1 MRTISYRRLTEG
13 FYCDMKNDIE
23 RQAFVDAIR
32 NIAKDLGVDS
42 VPRHEFLKRTGY
54 SERKVLLLFGSYNEL
69 VVAAGLKPQPFP
81 TAESPKYSDE
91 QLLNEIIRVLRLPSS
106 RLTRIYFD
114 QNSESG
120 KSSGIER
127 RFGGWISA
135 LRLASS
141 RLDPNTELQLIER
154 VNNYVSPGASEGQ
167 IVPSRLSAIEPPDE
181 VSESPAT
188 DTDVGHQLLD
198 SNANLYGDFIN
209 FRGLQHAPVNEQGVV
224 FLFGMICREL
234 GYIVE
239 IVKPGF
245 PDCEAKRR
253 IRGKTGM
260 WQRVRIEFEF
270 QSRSFRSHG
279 HDPDQCDLIV
289 CWEDNW
295 TDCPIEVLEL
305 GSVLKGLPKDVGG

>member
-1 MRTISYRRLTEG
+1 MQHDTERAALV
-13 FYCDMKNDIE
+13 E
-23 RQAFVDAIR
+23 AIQ
-32 NIAKDLGVDS
+32 NIAKDLGADS
-42 VPRHEFLKRTGY
+42 VPRHEFLRKTGF
-54 SERKVLLLFGSYNEL
+54 SERKILVLFGSYNEL

-81 TAESPKYSDE
+81 TADSPKYSDE
-91 QLLNEIIRVLRLPSS
+91 ELLNQIVRVLRLPNS

-127 RFGGWISA
+127 RFGGWIAA

-141 RLDPNTELQLIER
+141 RLDANTEKQLIER
-154 VNNYVSPGASEGQ
+154 VNSYVSPSASDGQ
-167 IVPSRLSAIEPPDE
+167 NGPVRSAANETTDGE
-181 VSESPAT
+181 SESPALES
-188 DTDVGHQLLD
+188 DASHQLLD
-198 SNANLYGDFIN
+198 GSANLYGDFIN

-234 GYIVE
+234 GYVVE

-253 IRGKTGM
+253 IRGKSGM

-305 GSVLKGLPKDVGG
+305 SKVLKGLPKEVGG